1 MGTAWFCLVTAE
13 MISGQYGI
21 GYFTWESYT
30 LQNYDDIVV
39 GMLLIGLLG
48 MGSSVVVQAVGA
60 VADAV
65 DRGGGAGDESAASSI
80 ADACDPSRRGELPL
94 RGGAGHQP

>member
-21 GYFTWESYT
+21 GYFTWESHT

-48 MGSSVVVQAVGA
+48 MGSSLVVRRLGRLATPWITLGA
-60 VADAV
+60 
-65 DRGGGAGDESAASSI
+65 
-80 ADACDPSRRGELPL
+80 RR
-94 RGGAGHQP
+94 